1 MRWGCK
7 FSFLRRAQVLYFFK
21 YRVER
26 RKREKNKVRDDSNVA
41 LEWIKILVF
50 FLRYRIIKIYLYV
63 VDVKVKEFHG
73 GNEKRGNE

>member
-50 FLRYRIIKIYLYV
+50 FFKISNQDLFIRGECKSERISWRK
-63 VDVKVKEFHG
+63 
-73 GNEKRGNE
+73 

>member
-1 MRWGCK
+1 MDQNFG
-7 FSFLRRAQVLYFFK
+7 F
-21 YRVER
+21 
-26 RKREKNKVRDDSNVA
+26 
-41 LEWIKILVF
+41 F